1 MRRHEF
7 NSSNYPTKLINAL
20 SIQCFLTEFIY
31 PISSEENQQIR
42 VLIETTKEEFV
53 TKSFLIGKQSNHF
66 TLPKSERTRMALRYE
81 PPKNLKIYLLP
92 TSKILK
98 MR

>member
-31 PISSEENQQIR
+31 PISNEENQQIK
-42 VLIETTKEEFV
+42 VLIETTKEFV
-53 TKSFLIGKQSNHF
+53 TKVLLIGKRSQSF
-66 TLPKSERTRMALRYE
+66 PFKSERT
-81 PPKNLKIYLLP
+81 
-92 TSKILK
+92 
-98 MR
+98 